1 LQYARASAAAR
12 LARATRFQRAS
23 TKERFAAIGLSPGGK
38 LLKRELR
45 ARFADLLKQA
55 KGL

>member
-23 TKERFAAIGLSPGGK
+23 TKERFAAIGRSPGGK